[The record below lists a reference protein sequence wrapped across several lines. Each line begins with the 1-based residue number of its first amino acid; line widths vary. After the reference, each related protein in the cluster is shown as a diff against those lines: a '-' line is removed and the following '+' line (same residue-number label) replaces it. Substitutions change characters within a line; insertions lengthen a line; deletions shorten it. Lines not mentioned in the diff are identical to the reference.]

1 MHYEKLYV
9 ELLAK
14 KEDDRL
20 TILHHLKYGGKDQLS
35 IDFLPIYLNS
45 LRWMNSQQAV
55 LLLPWL
61 NDNLQIML
69 MMYIPLCNDTDM

>member
-1 MHYEKLYV
+1 MAEK
-9 ELLAK
+9 
-14 KEDDRL
+14 
-20 TILHHLKYGGKDQLS
+20 GQLS

-61 NDNLQIML
+61 NDNLQNHVDDVYSFMQRYRYVIYPLMEKDEHIMNIMKSL
-69 MMYIPLCNDTDM
+69 L